1 MILAASTKNSFQEIF
16 RNLLTNFKEYGN
28 IKMFQGKEKE
38 ERKTCGTPNIERL
51 RTTERKRGKNMTKNQ
66 IREVVKAEF
75 LTKIAEML
83 TNEGEEVLKTKKNV
97 FAIPFAKDEE
107 EGFVTITVSV
117 PTGSRDGDEYDGYG
131 EAESYRMKVE
141 EDARKAEEAKKK
153 KEEKMRKDAEA
164 RERKKAEKE
173 AKKKEEEK
181 KEGGD

>member
-1 MILAASTKNSFQEIF
+1 
-16 RNLLTNFKEYGN
+16 
-28 IKMFQGKEKE
+28 
-38 ERKTCGTPNIERL
+38 
-51 RTTERKRGKNMTKNQ
+51 MTKNQ

-75 LTKIAEML
+75 LSKIAETL
-83 TNEGEEVLKTKKNV
+83 TAQGEEVLKTKKNV
-97 FAIPFAKDEE
+97 FAIPFARDEE

-181 KEGGD
+181 KEEGD